1 MDVDFPD
8 EKVFVFTVLKGDSN
22 KHINVKLKLSG
33 KEISGDTFVGKL
45 QKEDFQVFITAKDFL
60 EDILFSIPD
69 FYFRGKEEK
78 KIKKKTALKVKALLK
93 NKEVKKVGKKMEEKL
108 IWVKS
113 DRFTYVLLNRNKY
126 LK

>member
-45 QKEDFQVFITAKDFL
+45 
-60 EDILFSIPD
+60 
-69 FYFRGKEEK
+69 
-78 KIKKKTALKVKALLK
+78 
-93 NKEVKKVGKKMEEKL
+93 
-108 IWVKS
+108 
-113 DRFTYVLLNRNKY
+113 
-126 LK
+126 